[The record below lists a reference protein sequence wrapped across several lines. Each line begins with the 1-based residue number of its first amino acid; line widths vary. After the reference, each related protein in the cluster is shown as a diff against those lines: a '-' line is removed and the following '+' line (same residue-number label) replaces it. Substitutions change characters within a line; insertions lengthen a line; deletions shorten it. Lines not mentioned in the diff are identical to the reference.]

1 MMTVTRTKLKVINV
15 LNAIKSEIFFVL
27 EDSSLFLTNYDTW
40 TMFFYELMLLL
51 KNTLNEIENLYFKYI
66 LNPRLRSLINTMGQ
80 TQNLQSY
87 LD

>member
-66 LNPRLRSLINTMGQ
+66 LKPSFKISN
-80 TQNLQSY
+80 
-87 LD
+87 

>member
-1 MMTVTRTKLKVINV
+1 MTVTRTKLKVINV